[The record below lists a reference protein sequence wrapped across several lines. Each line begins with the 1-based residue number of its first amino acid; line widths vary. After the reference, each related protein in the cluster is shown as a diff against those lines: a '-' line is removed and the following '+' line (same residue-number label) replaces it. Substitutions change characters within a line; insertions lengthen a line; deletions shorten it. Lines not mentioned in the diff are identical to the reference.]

1 LKQELQT
8 RLDEVQKK
16 IDNLSA
22 EEKAEKTV
30 EKTESTLD
38 EGDYNTAK
46 DFVNSLEE
54 GIKKDELKIV
64 LIKLKTL

>member
-1 LKQELQT
+1 MKQELQT

>member
-1 LKQELQT
+1 MKQELQT

-64 LIKLKTL
+64 LIKLKNL